1 VTIKRLQQVDKCEA
15 WLRLQGFS
23 HYRVRC
29 HDQLARIEVG
39 RDEIPRL
46 LDTTLHV
53 DLLETFKANGFDYVT
68 LDLQGYRSGS
78 MNEILP
84 ESNM

>member
-1 VTIKRLQQVDKCEA
+1 MSLGYGYRV
-15 WLRLQGFS
+15 FS

-29 HDQLARIEVG
+29 YDQLARIEIAP
-39 RDEIPRL
+39 DEIPKILDESLRL
-46 LDTTLHV
+46 
-53 DLLETFKANGFDYVT
+53 DLVETFNRNGFDYVT

-84 ESNM
+84 EADSVN